1 MTNFDRFDR
10 IDRIFKKLIFPFF
23 FFFLFFLSLYV
34 KIFLSFAEVDSW
46 LHAGPP
52 GNLYLEQSYQQL
64 SSVLQLPPQEAAM
77 QEAQRKA
84 QLVGQP
90 LEDWVDSSVGTFWVT
105 NNVCATETSSCP
117 AAELCSKT
125 SWSSL
130 SPDPKSELG
139 PVKSDGRI
147 R

>member
-1 MTNFDRFDR
+1 MWRSYFFP
-10 IDRIFKKLIFPFF
+10 LIFFT
-23 FFFLFFLSLYV
+23 V
-34 KIFLSFAEVDSW
+34 EDSW

-52 GNLYLEQSYQQL
+52 GNLYLEQSMQQL
-64 SSVLQLPPQEAAM
+64 SSVLQLAPQEPAM
-77 QEAQRKA
+77 LEAHRKA
-84 QLVGQP
+84 KLVDQP
-90 LEDWVDSSVGTFWVT
+90 LQEWVDSSVAMFWVT
-105 NNVCATETSSCP
+105 GNMCAMQNSSCQ
-117 AAELCSKT
+117 ALVLCSKT

>member
-1 MTNFDRFDR
+1 MNTLTN
-10 IDRIFKKLIFPFF
+10 PFISIS
-23 FFFLFFLSLYV
+23 LSLPPP
-34 KIFLSFAEVDSW
+34 EVDSW

-64 SSVLQLPPQEAAM
+64 SSVLQLPSQEPAM
-77 QEAQRKA
+77 QEAQRRS

-90 LEDWVDSSVGTFWVT
+90 LEKWADGSVADFWVT
-105 NNVCATETSSCP
+105 SSVCAASGSASSCP
-117 AAELCSKT
+117 AAELCSRT

-139 PVKSDGRI
+139 PVKKNGRI

>member
-1 MTNFDRFDR
+1 M
-10 IDRIFKKLIFPFF
+10 
-23 FFFLFFLSLYV
+23 
-34 KIFLSFAEVDSW
+34 DSW

-64 SSVLQLPPQEAAM
+64 SSVLQLSPQEPAM
-77 QEAQRKA
+77 QEAQRRS

-90 LEDWVDSSVGTFWVT
+90 LERWADGSVADFWVT
-105 NNVCATETSSCP
+105 SNVCAASASPCP
-117 AAELCSKT
+117 AAQLCSRA

-139 PVKSDGRI
+139 PVKKDGRI